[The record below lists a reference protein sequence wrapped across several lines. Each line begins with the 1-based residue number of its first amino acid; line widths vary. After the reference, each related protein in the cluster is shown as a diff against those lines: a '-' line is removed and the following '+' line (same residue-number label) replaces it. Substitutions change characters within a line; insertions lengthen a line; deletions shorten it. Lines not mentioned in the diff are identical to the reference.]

1 MLITHQTATPS
12 GVAFSP
18 EIMRLRYAGR
28 NNQAPLRV
36 SWLGDSITAGTNGG
50 FPFGQGAAPQ
60 LFMANNALLNWTT
73 PDDPTYREVNSMY
86 GIGGLTL
93 NGYMTY
99 NTAPLNH
106 QIYLR
111 QHSPDVLFVWLGH
124 NDLAGQSWTTSLENQ
139 MRRNWQALC
148 GACLSV
154 GVVPVLV
161 ELIRTTSITSNVIE
175 NANRV
180 ARQVAQQFGI
190 PFLEGAYATIEAD
203 NAAKTR
209 DGIHPNA
216 IGCRDISA
224 AWTQQWRSWQ
234 VGRDVRSMLPRRT
247 GTAALEDYI
256 YNRTNTSDYGPYV
269 NNTATWTRTAGVHPE
284 DQYATMII
292 TKTGGDSMTA
302 LWDNAPF
309 TGGPAIAVGDWAVAL
324 FELRGTGNVSGGSA
338 LTVQAWNDPGHG
350 GFSVA
355 LFAGSADIGV
365 DGNFG
370 VIARAWRM
378 PATSNDIDMRVIYR
392 AAAETGNSTGVL
404 EVGRTAIL
412 NLSRR
417 RGGWNNAGSVW

>member
-1 MLITHQTATPS
+1 MLTRHITANPS
-12 GVAFSP
+12 GIAFNSS
-18 EIMRLRYAGR
+18 ILKLRNAGMRD
-28 NNQAPLRV
+28 QSPLRI

-50 FPFGQGAAPQ
+50 TPLNQGAAPQ
-60 LFMANNALLNWTT
+60 LFMANNCLLNWTT
-73 PDDPTYREVNSMY
+73 PDDPAYRDVNGYY

-99 NTAPLNH
+99 NTAPLQH

-111 QHSPDVLFVWLGH
+111 QHSPDVLFIWLGH
-124 NDLAGQSWTTSLENQ
+124 NDLAGASWTTSLENQ
-139 MRRNWQALC
+139 MRRNWLALC
-148 GACLSV
+148 SACLGA

-161 ELIRTTSITSNVIE
+161 ELIRTTNITTNVIE

-180 ARQVAQQFGI
+180 AREVANLLDI
-190 PFLEGAYATIEAD
+190 PFLSGAYAAIESD
-203 NAAKTR
+203 LVGKTR
-209 DGIHPNA
+209 DGVHPNA

-224 AWTQQWRSWQ
+224 AWTQQWRSWS
-234 VGRDVRSMLPRRT
+234 VGRDARSFLPRRT

-256 YNRTNTSDYGPYV
+256 YNRTNTSDYGPFQ

-284 DQYATMII
+284 DQYATMIL

-324 FELRGTGNVSGGSA
+324 FEVRGSGNVSGGS
-338 LTVQAWNDPGHG
+338 TQVISAWNDPGHG
-350 GFSVA
+350 GFAVT
-355 LFAGSADIGV
+355 LFAGCADIGL

-370 VIARAWRM
+370 LVARAWRM

-404 EVGRTAIL
+404 EIGRTAVL

-417 RGGWNNAGSVW
+417 YGGWNNVGRIW